1 MTRNQW
7 LWPDSPLG
15 KSVPLLQGF
24 PSLMFLSLSMFWTL
38 WQSVTFLR
46 DCCSTEILWQK
57 SSSGAIKILAE
68 SKKLTGAPST
78 SLGGH
83 SAESQETNNLVQA
96 PLTAVTKLGFIIE
109 FRSQTILGSQGE
121 SKFPALQ
128 QNYSGKWIQSYLSLW
143 AQKTNFGDLEVSV
156 VDAT

>member
-1 MTRNQW
+1 MAWQPTWEICAPSPGVSEFNVSYSIFLCSELSGSQW
-7 LWPDSPLG
+7 LSFETAAAWSFSG
-15 KSVPLLQGF
+15 
-24 PSLMFLSLSMFWTL
+24 
-38 WQSVTFLR
+38 
-46 DCCSTEILWQK
+46 QK
-57 SSSGAIKILAE
+57 SSSGAIQILAE
-68 SKKLTGAPST
+68 SKKLTGGPST
-78 SLGGH
+78 SLGDH
-83 SAESQETNNLVQA
+83 SAESQETNKLVQA